1 MKSREVVT
9 KDNYKQIVL
18 KRMIILCW
26 ILLAVCFV
34 VKIFGGNFFNIVC
47 QNERFIKVCEYLDN
61 SIILKI
67 LIGFISSLLCNSLFY
82 LSICR
87 KIKFEKLE
95 FLIVIII
102 SLISVVIKLFF
113 RNISAI
119 IDMTM
124 LFILPFIFRRNSKVI
139 CCSWF
144 IRSIIFANILN
155 LAFQIISAFVKNV
168 AIIAVESKT
177 TLILLIYSI
186 DCYIMLSLYYLY
198 VNNGKENKK
207 MSWIMEWLWG
217 KSPKQLEKM
226 KATRLAKRAKLDQEI
241 AEINTELDKQKN
253 ENK

>member
-47 QNERFIKVCEYLDN
+47 QNERFIKVCDYVDN
-61 SIILKI
+61 SQTYKII
-67 LIGFISSLLCNSLFY
+67 IGFVSNLLCNSLFY

-87 KIKFEKLE
+87 KIKFTRIE
-95 FLIVIII
+95 FVIVVIC
-102 SLISVVIKLFF
+102 SAISVVLKVSL
-113 RNISAI
+113 RSLSVI
-119 IDMTM
+119 IDIIM
-124 LFILPFIFRRNSKVI
+124 LFVLPFIFKRSNGVK
-139 CCSWF
+139 CTKWF
-144 IRSIIFANILN
+144 IRSMLFANFFN
-155 LAFQIISAFVKNV
+155 LLFQIISAIVKNV
-168 AIIAVESKT
+168 AVITIESKA

-186 DCYIMLSLYYLY
+186 DCYIMLLLYYLCINI
-198 VNNGKENKK
+198 VKENKR

-226 KATRLAKRAKLDQEI
+226 KANRIAKRAKIDQEI
-241 AEINTELDKQKN
+241 AEINAELDKQRN